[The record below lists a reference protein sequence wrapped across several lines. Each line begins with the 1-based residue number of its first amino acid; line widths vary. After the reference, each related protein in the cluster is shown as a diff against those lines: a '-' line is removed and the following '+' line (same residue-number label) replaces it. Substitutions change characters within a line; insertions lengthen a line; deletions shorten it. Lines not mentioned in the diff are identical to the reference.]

1 MEPHEAITLLSRP
14 HVVLQGRDSEKVF
27 RLAESLK
34 EFLGER
40 AADFVRQHRQDP
52 LLEVFMSD
60 GTPMSVARRFFT
72 QIDGERIRRLGKT
85 SREFLMQFAF
95 VMSSDRVCMPIIKDP
110 VLMQDK
116 TAWTHHRCQADFW
129 QTCRMAGQ
137 NR

>member
-60 GTPMSVARRFFT
+60 GTPMSVARRFLLRST
-72 QIDGERIRRLGKT
+72 A
-85 SREFLMQFAF
+85 REYVDWAKRAEN
-95 VMSSDRVCMPIIKDP
+95 S
-110 VLMQDK
+110 
-116 TAWTHHRCQADFW
+116 
-129 QTCRMAGQ
+129 
-137 NR
+137 